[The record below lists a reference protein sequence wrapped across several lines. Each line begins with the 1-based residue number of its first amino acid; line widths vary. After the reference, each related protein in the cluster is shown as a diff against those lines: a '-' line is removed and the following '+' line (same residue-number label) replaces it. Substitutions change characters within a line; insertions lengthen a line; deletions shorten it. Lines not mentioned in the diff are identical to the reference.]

1 MERPADITTG
11 ETMADPFVSIAE
23 FLEEASAAVGGNP
36 IVARACIARAAMLL
50 REVQARHAPAGDSPQ
65 RSAGPGLA
73 RWKLNRVLL
82 HVERRLGGNLR
93 VRDLARLTGLSPG
106 HFARAFHQSV
116 GVAPRHFLIE
126 RRIERAKTL
135 MQTSDMTLSEIAL
148 ACGLSDQ
155 AHLSR
160 LFRRHTGTTPNA
172 WRREWRGSDPQ
183 ASPFTSA
190 IRRSNA
196 TTQHAVNVH
205 AG

>member
-1 MERPADITTG
+1 MERPADITSG
-11 ETMADPFVSIAE
+11 ETTADPFVSIAE
-23 FLEEASAAVGGNP
+23 FLEEASAAIGGNP
-36 IVARACIARAAMLL
+36 IVARTCIARAAMLL

-65 RSAGPGLA
+65 RSSGPGLA

-172 WRREWRGSDPQ
+172 WRREWRGADPQ
-183 ASPFTSA
+183 GPSFVTSPRLA
-190 IRRSNA
+190 GDGIRRNA
-196 TTQHAVNVH
+196 DAH